1 MVEETGVGIGTSAKK
16 GKALVYL
23 GGKSVFRKFLL
34 ELKAALRRYT
44 ITISF
49 PEIKY

>member
-1 MVEETGVGIGTSAKK
+1 MMDETPQKRQGGH

-34 ELKAALRRYT
+34 
-44 ITISF
+44 
-49 PEIKY
+49 